1 MSAVSRAFP
10 HRLPRVIQA
19 PMSPRRTPAATTATG
34 KPTRARPSRSRSV
47 MSNLHSIV
55 PCEQSH
61 RRLEVGPDL
70 PVAGLAPGRGRSR
83 DRTMAAPPGR
93 GNPTTTRRR
102 QGTGQL
108 PRARKTSRRR
118 VTLGQVSGAWAGR
131 PAHGIPC
138 SVCADRAARPD
149 LRREDIA
156 TARGRRSGPLAG
168 SGRRR
173 CQVRW
178 SLFHPTPPGF
188 AWAHDGAR
196 NRSRHRTSSR
206 LRSPGLVKA
215 VVPPRGGPSWLAPRR
230 RSPRAFSHA
239 RAVCRLIRGVRDPIC
254 RHPDKLGIRGL
265 HADRP
270 APRGPHRGA
279 VRPG

>member
-1 MSAVSRAFP
+1 
-10 HRLPRVIQA
+10 
-19 PMSPRRTPAATTATG
+19 MSPRRTPAATTATG

-108 PRARKTSRRR
+108 PRGRKTSRRR

-138 SVCADRAARPD
+138 FSLRRPSCAARLTPGGYCYCS
-149 LRREDIA
+149 RA
-156 TARGRRSGPLAG
+156 PL
-168 SGRRR
+168 
-173 CQVRW
+173 
-178 SLFHPTPPGF
+178 
-188 AWAHDGAR
+188 GAA
-196 NRSRHRTSSR
+196 SR
-206 LRSPGLVKA
+206 LREAPLSSPVESF
-215 VVPPRGGPSWLAPRR
+215 PSNTSWICVGPRR
-230 RSPRAFSHA
+230 CAKPIASPYFLSTPLPGTRQGRCPPGGSFLA
-239 RAVCRLIRGVRDPIC
+239 RAAAALTSRVFACTCGMS
-254 RHPDKLGIRGL
+254 PDTR
-265 HADRP
+265 RP
-270 APRGPHRGA
+270 
-279 VRPG
+279 